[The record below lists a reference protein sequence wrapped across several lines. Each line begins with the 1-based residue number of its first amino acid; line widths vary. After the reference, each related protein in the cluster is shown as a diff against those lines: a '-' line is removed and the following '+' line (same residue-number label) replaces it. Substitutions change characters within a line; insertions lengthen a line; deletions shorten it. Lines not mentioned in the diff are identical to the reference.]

1 MPARS
6 AGQNRGKR
14 PRFRREM
21 IFSAAAELF
30 RKQGYRGTRIEDI
43 GAAVGMTG
51 PAVYRHFS
59 SKEALLTELLE
70 RFVERAQRD
79 LQSAL
84 AGDASSP
91 RETMERIVRASVT
104 HAVEESDLVVMAGRE
119 IGHLP
124 PDAQRRLGRRQR
136 AIVDSWVDVI
146 RTLRPD
152 LGPEDARVVAVGVA
166 AMVTAA
172 TRVGRQTAVEPRIE
186 RITKMAMAALLAG

>member
-1 MPARS
+1 
-6 AGQNRGKR
+6 
-14 PRFRREM
+14 M

-51 PAVYRHFS
+51 PAVYRHFP

-79 LQSAL
+79 LQIAL

-91 RETMERIVRASVT
+91 RATMERIVRASVT

-172 TRVGRQTAVEPRIE
+172 TRVGRQTAAEPRIE